1 MVIFRERTHS
11 LTDADLECQ
20 IMKNLA
26 ILQKNI
32 LNIRCNVIKK
42 ELEDKVKKSF
52 PTLTLN
58 KNQNILVDKRRI
70 SENYL

>member
-1 MVIFRERTHS
+1 
-11 LTDADLECQ
+11 
-20 IMKNLA
+20 MKNLA

-42 ELEDKVKKSF
+42 ELEDKVKKRF